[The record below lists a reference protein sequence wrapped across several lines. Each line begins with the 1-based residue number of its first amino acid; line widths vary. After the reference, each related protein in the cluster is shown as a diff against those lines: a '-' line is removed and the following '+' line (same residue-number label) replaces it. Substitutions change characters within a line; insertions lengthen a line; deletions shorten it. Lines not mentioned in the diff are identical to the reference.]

1 MSYTEGVNLNK
12 KVVPGASEAVAEEI
26 FISYAHQDEP
36 RAQRIAQKLNAR
48 KIRYFL
54 APKGIQKGDAFK
66 GRLRGALAGAREI
79 WVLLSPDSL
88 KSEWVT
94 TEWGAAW
101 VLEKRIVPI
110 LYRCSPDALPDR
122 LRDLQVAD
130 LDEIDTV
137 IEEYLARCQSA
148 AVAPPSVRMQ
158 RRQATTFLF
167 DIDGTVLDPI
177 GSLDEGTGRLF
188 MDLLSKFAKYGD
200 RFVFITGN
208 DYDIQRQRV
217 LGPILKRGLG
227 GHVFCF
233 SDGGSRAFDYS
244 DEAQSFLELESYSAE
259 NVMTP
264 KEVES
269 VSKAFDVALARY
281 LARSANDTLRRPHI
295 RWRERT
301 LDHIDIEI
309 YPLRP
314 SFRRSPRFEKFCDE
328 VEPLFRDPSIKNA
341 SFELI
346 RSHPGALIIRAH
358 GKTPDFDSSTL
369 QNLISR
375 HLMFKEDY
383 CELSKPELEKRGGK
397 VVCQIALKPFNDD
410 ETRADFR
417 TTIAEDLQRENPD
430 QFSVLLGG
438 LTTIDIQRGSV
449 DKKKAI
455 RLLLKQREIEPASMI
470 YFGNEFL
477 PFGNDRCVAEMPD
490 SERPAMIV
498 NVGQALGAGDPIHP
512 RVLDDCNGPRGTV
525 NYLSFLLHQLQVSRS
540 IAM

>member
-1 MSYTEGVNLNK
+1 MSYTEGVKLGEK
-12 KVVPGASEAVAEEI
+12 ALSGVSEVVTEEI
-26 FISYAHQDEP
+26 FISYAHQDEQ
-36 RAQRIAQKLNAR
+36 RAQRIAHKLNER
-48 KIRYFL
+48 KIRCFL

-66 GRLRGALAGAREI
+66 ERLREALANAREI

-88 KSEWVT
+88 RSEWVT

-101 VLEKRIVPI
+101 VLEKRIVPV
-110 LYRCSPDALPDR
+110 LYRCSPDDLPDR
-122 LRDLQVAD
+122 LRDLQFAD
-130 LDEIDTV
+130 IDEIDTV
-137 IEEYLARCQSA
+137 IDEYLGRRQSA
-148 AVAPPSVRMQ
+148 AVTPSVRLQ
-158 RRQATTFLF
+158 GRQATTFLF

-177 GSLDEGTGRLF
+177 DSLDVGTGRLF
-188 MDLLSKFAKYGD
+188 MDLLSKFATYGD

-217 LGPILKRGLG
+217 LEPILKRGLG

-244 DEAQSFLELESYSAE
+244 GEAQSFLEIESYSAE
-259 NVMTP
+259 NVMTSR
-264 KEVES
+264 EVES
-269 VSKAFDVALARY
+269 VSKAFDVTLARY
-281 LARSANDTLRRPHI
+281 LERPANDALRRPHI

-328 VEPLFRDPSIKNA
+328 VEPLFRDPSIRNA

-383 CELSKPELEKRGGK
+383 CELSKPELEKRGGE

-410 ETRADFR
+410 QTRAGFR
-417 TTIAEDLQRENPD
+417 TAIADSLQREDPG

-438 LTTIDIQRGSV
+438 LTTIDIQRASV

-455 RLLLKQREIEPASMI
+455 RLLRRQRELEPASMI

-477 PFGNDRCVAEMPD
+477 PYGNDRCVAEMPD

-498 NVGQALGAGDPIHP
+498 NVGQALGASDPIHA

-525 NYLSFLLHQLQVSRS
+525 NYLSFLLHQLQVSRN

>member
-1 MSYTEGVNLNK
+1 MSYTEGVNLDK
-12 KVVPGASEAVAEEI
+12 KVFSGASEVVTEEI
-26 FISYAHQDEP
+26 FISYAHQDEL
-36 RAQRIAQKLNAR
+36 RAQRIARKLKAR
-48 KIRYFL
+48 GIKCFL
-54 APKGIQKGDAFK
+54 APKGIQAGDAFQ
-66 GRLRGALAGAREI
+66 GSLREALVNAREI

-88 KSEWVT
+88 KSEWVA
-94 TEWGAAW
+94 TECGAAW
-101 VLEKRIVPI
+101 ALKKRIVPV
-110 LYRCSPDALPDR
+110 LYRCSLTDLPDT
-122 LRDLQVAD
+122 LRELQVAD
-130 LDEIDTV
+130 LREIDTV
-137 IEEYLARCQSA
+137 IGEYLGRRQSA
-148 AVAPPSVRMQ
+148 AVTPSVRLG
-158 RRQATTFLF
+158 RWQATTFLF
-167 DIDGTVLDPI
+167 DIDGTVLDPLD
-177 GSLDEGTGRLF
+177 SLNEGTGRLF
-188 MDLLSKFAKYGD
+188 MDLLSKFAAFGD

-227 GHVFCF
+227 GHVFFF

-259 NVMTP
+259 NVMTS

-269 VSKAFDVALARY
+269 ASKAFDVTLARY
-281 LARSANDTLRRPHI
+281 LERPANDTLRRPHI

-314 SFRRSPRFEKFCDE
+314 SFRKSPRFEKFCDE

-346 RSHPGALIIRAH
+346 RNHPSALIIRAH
-358 GKTPDFDSSTL
+358 GKSPDFDSSTL

-383 CELSKPELEKRGGK
+383 RELSKPELETRGGK

-417 TTIAEDLQRENPD
+417 AAIAEDLQREHPG

-438 LTTIDIQRGSV
+438 LTTIDIQRANV

-455 RLLLKQREIEPASMI
+455 HLLLRQRELEPASMI

-498 NVGQALGAGDPIHP
+498 NVGQALSAGDPIHA
-512 RVLDDCNGPRGTV
+512 RVLEDCNGPRGTV
-525 NYLSFLLHQLQVSRS
+525 NYLSFLHHHLQVSRS
-540 IAM
+540 IAT